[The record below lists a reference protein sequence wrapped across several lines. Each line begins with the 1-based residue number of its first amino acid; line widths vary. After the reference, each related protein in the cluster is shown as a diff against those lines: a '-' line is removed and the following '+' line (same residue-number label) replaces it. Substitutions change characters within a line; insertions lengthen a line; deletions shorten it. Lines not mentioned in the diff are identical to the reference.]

1 MKNFQQNL
9 FVVLAIALCS
19 LCAFQW
25 YGQTQQRNQM
35 NGLNQVIYQKSA
47 AIRDYTN
54 SIATMSHEVA
64 QMDAEIT
71 SLKGT
76 VKTNEQQ
83 MAFLQRIRR
92 STGWRPMARR
102 LPTRSPEYKLDLGT
116 VEAKL
121 KDAYDGIKKQNDMLK
136 DVVAQRDEFVQ
147 KYNDSVKERNDIV
160 AKYNALVDQVQKA
173 QAGGSK

>member
-25 YGQTQQRNQM
+25 YGQTRQRNQM
-35 NGLNQVIYQKSA
+35 DGLNKLIYQKSA

-54 SIATMSHEVA
+54 SIAAMNDQLA
-64 QMDAEIT
+64 RMDAGMTE
-71 SLKGT
+71 LKGA
-76 VKTNEQQ
+76 VKTNEQE
-83 MAFLQRIRR
+83 MAAQTIEIN
-92 STGWRPMARR
+92 R
-102 LPTRSPEYKLDLGT
+102 LEADAEALTNQIAGYKLDLGT
-116 VEAKL
+116 LQGKL
-121 KDAYDGIKKQNDMLK
+121 KDAYDGIKKQTEMLK
-136 DVVAQRDEFVQ
+136 DLVAQRDEFVQ

-160 AKYNALVDQVQKA
+160 AKYNALVDQVRKS

>member
-35 NGLNQVIYQKSA
+35 DGLNQVIYQKSA

-71 SLKGT
+71 RLKGT

-83 MAFLQRIRR
+83 MAAQRTEIN
-92 STGWRPMARR
+92 R
-102 LPTRSPEYKLDLGT
+102 LEADGEALTNQIAGYKLDLQT
-116 VEAKL
+116 LQAKL
-121 KDAYDGIKKQNDMLK
+121 KDAYDGIKKQDEMLK
-136 DVVAQRDEFVQ
+136 DLVAQRDEFVQ

>member
-9 FVVLAIALCS
+9 FIVLAIALCS
-19 LCAFQW
+19 LCAYQW
-25 YGQTQQRNQM
+25 YGQTQQRTQM
-35 NGLNQVIYQKSA
+35 NGLNQLIYQKSA

-54 SIATMSHEVA
+54 SIATMNNEVA

-83 MAFLQRIRR
+83 MAAQRNEIN
-92 STGWRPMARR
+92 R
-102 LPTRSPEYKLDLGT
+102 LEADGEALTNQVAEYKLDLET
-116 VEAKL
+116 LQAKL
-121 KDAYDGIKKQNDMLK
+121 KDAYDGIKKQNEMLK
-136 DVVAQRDEFVQ
+136 GVVAQRDKFVQ